1 MSDIINSLPGSRILL
16 RLMLFAAFASF
27 VAWPLPGL
35 TQQPQR
41 VVEAFG
47 PFKIIGNIYYVGDKG
62 NAVYL
67 FTTPEGHILFDT
79 GYPETAPIVR
89 ESVEKLGFRMRD
101 IKIMINGHAH
111 VDHVGGHALVKEMTG
126 ALIVASELDAPV
138 IESGARRGDFRGPRA
153 NPWAPAKVDRIIQD
167 GDTVSLGGVTLTAH
181 HTPGHTLGNLSWTTT
196 IEDGGRRLN
205 VAIMPSIGVNQG
217 VRVVNNPQQP
227 DHHRSIP
234 EHVPDS
240 QNAALRCLPEPSR
253 KPLRPRSE
261 IRAHAG
267 RRGAESVHRS
277 RRVPPVR
284 GGRRSP
290 LHETSRRGEP
300 GRTIGGASPTIRSPH
315 SEISP
320 LALLQ
325 FGRDGCGTAHGQ

>member
-1 MSDIINSLPGSRILL
+1 MSHIIKCLKGSRILL
-16 RLMLFAAFASF
+16 RLMLFAGFASL

-35 TQQPQR
+35 TQETPR

-67 FTTPEGHILFDT
+67 FPTPEGHILFDT

-89 ESVEKLGFRMRD
+89 QSVEKLGFRMRD

-111 VDHVGGHALVKEMTG
+111 VDHVGGHAAVKEMTG
-126 ALIVASELDAPV
+126 AQIVASELDAPV

-153 NPWAPAKVDRIIQD
+153 NPWAPAKVDRIIKD

-205 VAIMPSIGVNQG
+205 LAIMPSIGVNQG
-217 VRVVNNPQQP
+217 VRVVNNPQ
-227 DHHRSIP
+227 
-234 EHVPDS
+234 
-240 QNAALRCLPEPSR
+240 N
-253 KPLRPRSE
+253 
-261 IRAHAG
+261 
-267 RRGAESVHRS
+267 
-277 RRVPPVR
+277 
-284 GGRRSP
+284 
-290 LHETSRRGEP
+290 
-300 GRTIGGASPTIRSPH
+300 PTIIDQYQRTFRILKALPCDVFLSPH
-315 SEISP
+315 GNHYGLEAKYARMQAGAAQNPFIDP
-320 LALLQ
+320 V
-325 FGRDGCGTAHGQ
+325 GCRQYVEAGEARFMKQVEEERRAAR

>member
-1 MSDIINSLPGSRILL
+1 MSDIINSLSGSRLLL

-47 PFKIIGNIYYVGDKG
+47 PFKILGNIYYVGDKG

-67 FTTPEGHILFDT
+67 FTTPDGHILFDT

-153 NPWAPAKVDRIIQD
+153 NPWAPAKVDRIIQH
-167 GDTVSLGGVTLTAH
+167 GDTVSLGGVTLTGH
-181 HTPGHTLGNLSWTTT
+181 HTPGHTLGSLSWTTT

-217 VRVVNNPQQP
+217 VRVVNNP
-227 DHHRSIP
+227 R
-234 EHVPDS
+234 
-240 QNAALRCLPEPSR
+240 N
-253 KPLRPRSE
+253 
-261 IRAHAG
+261 
-267 RRGAESVHRS
+267 
-277 RRVPPVR
+277 
-284 GGRRSP
+284 
-290 LHETSRRGEP
+290 
-300 GRTIGGASPTIRSPH
+300 PTIIDQYQNTFRILKTLPCDVFLSPH
-315 SEISP
+315 GSHYRLEAKYARMQAGAAQNPFIDP
-320 LALLQ
+320 V
-325 FGRDGCGTAHGQ
+325 GCRQYVEAAEARFMKQVEEESRAAR

>member
-1 MSDIINSLPGSRILL
+1 MSDIINRVSGSGVLL

-27 VAWPLPGL
+27 VAWPVPGL
-35 TQQPQR
+35 AQQPQR

-47 PFKIIGNIYYVGDKG
+47 PFKIIGNIYYVGDRG

-126 ALIVASELDAPV
+126 AQIVASELDAPV

-153 NPWAPAKVDRIIQD
+153 NPWTPAKVDRIIKD

-217 VRVVNNPQQP
+217 VRIVNNPG
-227 DHHRSIP
+227 
-234 EHVPDS
+234 
-240 QNAALRCLPEPSR
+240 N
-253 KPLRPRSE
+253 
-261 IRAHAG
+261 
-267 RRGAESVHRS
+267 
-277 RRVPPVR
+277 
-284 GGRRSP
+284 
-290 LHETSRRGEP
+290 
-300 GRTIGGASPTIRSPH
+300 PTIIDQYQNTFRILKALPCDVFLSPH
-315 SEISP
+315 
-320 LALLQ
+320 
-325 FGRDGCGTAHGQ
+325 GRHYGLEAKYARMQAGAAPNPFIDPAGCRQYVEAAEASFTKQLEEERRAAR

>member
-1 MSDIINSLPGSRILL
+1 MSDIINRVSGSGVLL

-27 VAWPLPGL
+27 VAWPVPGL
-35 TQQPQR
+35 AQQPQR

-47 PFKIIGNIYYVGDKG
+47 PFKIIGNIYYVGDRG

-101 IKIMINGHAH
+101 IRIMINGHAH
-111 VDHVGGHALVKEMTG
+111 VDHVGGHAQVKEMTG
-126 ALIVASELDAPV
+126 AQIVASELDAPV

-153 NPWAPAKVDRIIQD
+153 NPWTPAKVDRIIKD

-217 VRVVNNPQQP
+217 VRIVNNPG
-227 DHHRSIP
+227 
-234 EHVPDS
+234 
-240 QNAALRCLPEPSR
+240 N
-253 KPLRPRSE
+253 
-261 IRAHAG
+261 
-267 RRGAESVHRS
+267 
-277 RRVPPVR
+277 
-284 GGRRSP
+284 
-290 LHETSRRGEP
+290 
-300 GRTIGGASPTIRSPH
+300 PTIIDQYQNTFRILKALPCDVFLSPH
-315 SEISP
+315 
-320 LALLQ
+320 
-325 FGRDGCGTAHGQ
+325 GRHYGLEAKYARMQAGAAPNPFIDPAGCRQYVEAAEASFTKQLEEERRAAR